1 MTLPRRAVV
10 RVPATSANLGAG
22 FDSFALALDVADV
35 FEAEVADEWSVEV
48 AGEGVGRLASDA
60 TNLVAAAARR
70 VFEEAGFAGAL
81 RIRCENRVPVGKGLG
96 SSAAA
101 IVGGVLLADALCGC
115 GMSREEIVRRAV
127 EGEGHADN
135 AAAALLGGFV
145 VARREGDAWAV
156 ERFEPGCGVAV
167 VAAISERELP
177 TAVSRQALPD
187 SVPHADAAA
196 NAARAAL
203 FALGIVTG
211 RDGLIAAGARDYLH
225 EPYRAPLVPDI
236 EQARCALLDAGA
248 TAAVLS
254 GAGPTVLGLF
264 TGDDDAEALE
274 RAEAA
279 ARAVSLPSGRTALVA
294 PVDRRG
300 AVVER
305 VA

>member
-1 MTLPRRAVV
+1 MTSPRRAAV

-22 FDSFALALDVADV
+22 FDSFALALDVEDV
-35 FEAEVADEWSVEV
+35 FEAETADEWSVEV
-48 AGEGVGRLASDA
+48 AGEGSGRLARDA
-60 TNLVAAAARR
+60 SNLVAAAAKR
-70 VFEEAGFAGAL
+70 VLEEAGFDGAL

-203 FALGIVTG
+203 FSLGIVTG